1 MSVYMGEDGGL
12 LIKRTAVGQGL
23 LRSDL
28 DPGDVSVDRRRF
40 SFDFPVE
47 ALITGDRIEI
57 YTADGSNLELVD
69 GHDFPD
75 GLWHCHIDDAGGV
88 RLYDEFEDA
97 INGGINNALE
107 LIEPSATQE
116 ILVRTRNSRFR
127 CYAQMRSWEITTNR
141 QQVDTTT
148 LGEEFVTQFARG
160 LISGQGAVTCIWD
173 YRNSLCDPMGDHSES
188 EMPHYLCELLLR
200 LKQGA
205 LFRGQFICIREA
217 TSPPA
222 SGTKPI
228 ASSLMRQ

>member
-97 INGGINNALE
+97 INGGIDNALE
-107 LIEPSATQE
+107 LIEPSATPGD
-116 ILVRTRNSRFR
+116 F
-127 CYAQMRSWEITTNR
+127 
-141 QQVDTTT
+141 
-148 LGEEFVTQFARG
+148 
-160 LISGQGAVTCIWD
+160 GADPEQPV
-173 YRNSLCDPMGDHSES
+173 SLLRANAVLGDHN
-188 EMPHYLCELLLR
+188 
-200 LKQGA
+200 Q
-205 LFRGQFICIREA
+205 
-217 TSPPA
+217 SPA
-222 SGTKPI
+222 G
-228 ASSLMRQ
+228 